1 MRGYLCLVGFLWWIA
16 RRDAVS
22 AASVL
27 TRNAENNSGSEKN
40 DPTDDSL
47 HEESPR
53 SLKLWLPQDFT
64 KPTTSSGT
72 IDFCQ
77 NGRICDPDSVL
88 TSWDLKS
95 LTDIVQKFEQ
105 THLPIPCS
113 ASSKH
118 GGTHLPLQL
127 AIGIVKQVR
136 NLSKQLETG

>member
-1 MRGYLCLVGFLWWIA
+1 MGFLWWIA

-27 TRNAENNSGSEKN
+27 TRNAENNSGSETKHQ
-40 DPTDDSL
+40 TDGL
-47 HEESPR
+47 HEESR
-53 SLKLWLPQDFT
+53 SLKLWRPQDFT

-105 THLPIPCS
+105 TQLPIPCS

-127 AIGIVKQVR
+127 AIVIVKQVR
-136 NLSKQLETG
+136 NLLNQPKTT